1 MKSIINFQK
10 LAADLPPYYDKE
22 DLARLERERVQKKNE
37 RLHKRLMPEFYAP
50 KEEPKMKPFHT
61 RMLEKNTPVSEP
73 GAPTPKMYYSRPEK
87 TPFRAYSDPLVQQV
101 LDEFISGKLIPK
113 KEINKE
119 KSVPWS
125 MRPDIHKELQNRYN
139 ALGGQ
144 ILHIPWEDMVQRFID
159 DPAYPDLT
167 KNWGVFR
174 HPKTLN
180 EKRDRLSVKELLK
193 SDDLL
198 ELPEGTAQNLKFK
211 FRDVPTAWDD
221 LQLDK
226 DNWLKNTPLGL
237 KKKDKNKAIRRERK
251 RRQQDALKHLE
262 VPEGDEPQEISAMKS
277 YINITKIAK
286 KSQDWINEKTKYLIE
301 KEGKDPDQAYAI
313 ANSMAKKDA
322 STDKKWIQ
330 KAVPESHEGKFHD
343 WAVAHGFKEGVSQ
356 SAIDA
361 AIQAGGHAAQMANF
375 AINVSKGKYHHPN
388 AKKDASFINLTK
400 IAELDA
406 EKDAR
411 VIPAAPVPNSQE
423 YTIKVT
429 TGKNEKD
436 IMNFDGVGISY
447 FKVVTNQESLNK
459 VVEDY
464 LKSMKFK
471 FPMLSWGVISSRPAP
486 KNPAVVSAKQKPEQ
500 NNDQDEEQDE
510 DFDPEREEFE
520 AAQRH
525 REDYTHPDN
534 A

>member
-61 RMLEKNTPVSEP
+61 RMLEKN
-73 GAPTPKMYYSRPEK
+73 APAAPAPDTSNYGDYYSDHEK

-101 LDEFISGKLIPK
+101 LDEFLSGKLIPK
-113 KEINKE
+113 EEINKE
-119 KSVPWS
+119 KSAPWH
-125 MRPDIHKELQNRYN
+125 MRPNIQTELQKRYKD
-139 ALGGQ
+139 LGGK
-144 ILHIPWEDMVQRFID
+144 IVHIPWENMVQRFID

-167 KNWGVFR
+167 KNWGIFR

-198 ELPEGTAQNLKFK
+198 ELPEGIAQNLKFK

-221 LQLDK
+221 IQSDK
-226 DNWLKNTPLGL
+226 ENWFHNTPMGL
-237 KKKDKNKAIRRERK
+237 KKKDEDRAIRRERK
-251 RRQQDALKHLE
+251 RRQQKHLKHLE
-262 VPEGDEPQEISAMKS
+262 VPEEDEPQEISAMKS
-277 YINITKIAK
+277 YIDITKVAK
-286 KSQDWINEKTKYLIE
+286 KSQDW
-301 KEGKDPDQAYAI
+301 
-313 ANSMAKKDA
+313 
-322 STDKKWIQ
+322 
-330 KAVPESHEGKFHD
+330 
-343 WAVAHGFKEGVSQ
+343 
-356 SAIDA
+356 
-361 AIQAGGHAAQMANF
+361 
-375 AINVSKGKYHHPN
+375 INVSKGKYHHPN

-447 FKVVTNQESLNK
+447 FKVITNQESLNK

-500 NNDQDEEQDE
+500 SKDQDDEQDE

-534 A
+534 V